1 MGNGYSNK
9 DRKGQATEGLLP
21 FSAYKR
27 KIGKIQRKRGKP
39 MKSGKIVKLSV
50 CAVVAVIILLLACI
64 LLGKTQVQE
73 NNAVPRPGIAAYE
86 ESYQQYLTEHGYQGS
101 LSDKIVEIDLAGYR
115 ASEDSGAY
123 AGELGIVTEDAGT
136 ITWSFRV
143 QESGFY
149 NLKLG
154 YITLPGTT
162 SDIQRKIYI
171 DDGIPYDALSQV
183 VISRYWTDN
192 EINVKNHNEI
202 RPESTEVYTQVDWFV
217 EDYQRRNNEP
227 LIFYLEAGSHTI
239 SFETIKEPLEFT
251 SITFCAQDA
260 VPAYAEVIDELLD
273 RYTVYGGETLI
284 GQAERREGITED
296 IIKSSSSI
304 NIQKNYSDSLLEPY
318 HPYYIVYNTIGAENW
333 SQPGDS
339 VTWDVQVEQEG
350 LYELTFK
357 GRQNSNRGVT
367 SYRRIYINGEVPYK
381 EMMSVGFSYQA
392 SMNHYT
398 VADQEGNPYLF
409 YLAAGSNTIT
419 LENVMGPMGGIITR
433 VEESM
438 SDLNSLYLDVVQLTG
453 QAPSRYIDYEIVKN
467 IPDFVSDME
476 EQAAVLSEIVDEIV
490 AITGEKGENTTLL
503 EKMAVEAAR
512 LAEDPE
518 NVVQELN
525 QLKNNI
531 SALGTWLVNV
541 TSMPLELD
549 YIALSA
555 DGGELPKVQESFLA
569 GAWNGTVRFF
579 STFVIKN
586 SQISEETSDGGRA
599 IKVWLA
605 SYGKEQAQLIQN
617 MIDEDFAP
625 NTGISVNLQLIPVD
639 VVLRA
644 ALAGNGPDVV
654 IGLGQGTLQDFAMR
668 NAIVDLS
675 QLQGFEEATQRFY
688 QSSLD
693 SAGFQGGIYG
703 IPEQTTFM
711 MMFTRDDILAELGLL
726 PPETWTELLEMI
738 PQLQKNNYN
747 VYIPNV
753 QQTEN
758 SLIGTSI
765 DYNMHLYQSLVL
777 QNGGDVYLG
786 TGNDYG
792 IASGLASDE
801 AMEAFKEYTDF
812 FTSYGLDVQLDFANR
827 FRTGEVP
834 VGIINYTMFNALEIF
849 APEIKGLWS
858 FHQLPGT
865 EQEDGT
871 VNNTFV
877 AETVQS
883 IIMAATDDVDASW
896 EFVKWWTGTE
906 TQLDFANA
914 LEALMGTSARYA
926 AADPEVLR
934 QLPWSNAELESL
946 LGQLENTT
954 GLPAVPGNYM
964 TTRMVQYAFNDV
976 VSDHANPRETLYLNI
991 KDINKELDRKRE
1003 ELHLSRQEERE
1014 D

>member
-1 MGNGYSNK
+1 
-9 DRKGQATEGLLP
+9 
-21 FSAYKR
+21 
-27 KIGKIQRKRGKP
+27 
-39 MKSGKIVKLSV
+39 MKSGKIGKISA
-50 CAVVAVIILLLACI
+50 CVVAAVIILLLAWTM
-64 LLGKTQVQE
+64 LRSNSVQE
-73 NNAVPRPGIAAYE
+73 NNAVPQSGFTAYE
-86 ESYQQYLTEHGYQGS
+86 ESYQQYLTEHGYEGI
-101 LSDKIVEIDLAGYR
+101 LSGQVVEIDLTNYKV
-115 ASEDSGAY
+115 SDDSVAY
-123 AGELGIVTEDAGT
+123 VGEQGIMTEDTGT
-136 ITWSFRV
+136 VTWSFRV

-149 NLKLG
+149 NLELG
-154 YITLPGTT
+154 YLTLPGTT
-162 SDIQRKIYI
+162 SDMQRKIYI
-171 DDGIPYDALSQV
+171 DGEIPYEALSQV
-183 VISRYWTDN
+183 VISRYWTDS
-192 EINVKNHNEI
+192 EIKVKNNNEI
-202 RPESTEVYTQVDWFV
+202 RPESTEVYTQAEWFV

-227 LIFYLEAGSHTI
+227 LIFYLEAGNHTI
-239 SFETIKEPLEFT
+239 SFETIKEPMEFT
-251 SITFCAQDA
+251 SLTFRAHDTI
-260 VPAYAEVIDELLD
+260 PAYADAIAAL
-273 RYTVYGGETLI
+273 RSQYNVYGGAALI
-284 GQAERREGITED
+284 GQAERREGITSD
-296 IIKSSSSI
+296 IVKSSSAI

-339 VTWDVQVEQEG
+339 VTWVLDVEQEG

-357 GRQNSNRGVT
+357 GRQNTNRGVT
-367 SYRRIYINGEVPYK
+367 SYRRIYINGEIPYE
-381 EMMSVGFSYQA
+381 EMRAVGFSYH
-392 SMNHYT
+392 SDMNHYT
-398 VADQEGNPYLF
+398 VADGDGKPYLF
-409 YLAAGSNTIT
+409 HLQAGSNTIT
-419 LENVMGPMGGIITR
+419 MENVMGPMGGIITQ

-438 SDLNSLYLDVVQLTG
+438 RELNSLYLDVVQLTG

-467 IPDFVSDME
+467 IPNFAGSMS
-476 EQAAVLSEIVDEIV
+476 EQAVVLSEIVDEIV

-503 EKMAVEAAR
+503 EKMAVQAER

-518 NVVQELN
+518 GVIQELN

-541 TSMPLELD
+541 ASMPLEVD

-555 DGGELPKVQESFLA
+555 EGAVLPDVKEGFFSSV
-569 GAWNGTVRFF
+569 WYGTVRFF

-586 SQISEETSDGGRA
+586 SQISEDAEGGDQA

-605 SYGKEQAQLIQN
+605 SYGREQAQMIQN

-625 NTGISVNLQLIPVD
+625 NSDISVNLQLIPVD

-654 IGLGQGTLQDFAMR
+654 IGLWQGTVQDFAMR
-668 NAIVDLS
+668 NAIADLS
-675 QLQGFEEATQRFY
+675 KLEGFEEATERFY

-693 SAGFQGGIYG
+693 SASFQGGVYG
-703 IPEQTTFM
+703 MPEQTTFM
-711 MMFTRDDILAELGLL
+711 MLFTRDDILAELELEV
-726 PPETWTELLEMI
+726 PETWTELLEMI
-738 PQLQKNNYN
+738 PELQKNNYN
-747 VYIPNV
+747 VYVPNV

-765 DYNMHLYQSLVL
+765 DYNMHLYQSFVL

-792 IASGLASDE
+792 IESGLASDE
-801 AMEAFKEYTDF
+801 AMEAFKDYTDF

-834 VGIINYTMFNALEIF
+834 VGVINYTMFNALEIF

-865 EQEDGT
+865 KQADGT

-877 AETVQS
+877 VETSQS
-883 IIMAATDDVDASW
+883 VIMASTKNLDASW
-896 EFVKWWTGTE
+896 KFVKWWTSTD

-926 AADPEVLR
+926 AADPEVLK

-946 LGQLENTT
+946 LGQFENTT

-976 VSDHANPRETLYLNI
+976 VSDNANPRETLYLNI
-991 KDINKELDRKRE
+991 KDINEELDRKRE
-1003 ELHLSRQEERE
+1003 ELHLSRLEGRE

>member
-1 MGNGYSNK
+1 
-9 DRKGQATEGLLP
+9 
-21 FSAYKR
+21 
-27 KIGKIQRKRGKP
+27 
-39 MKSGKIVKLSV
+39 MKSGKIGKISACVAA
-50 CAVVAVIILLLACI
+50 AVVILLLAWAM
-64 LLGKTQVQE
+64 LRNDHVQE
-73 NNAVPRPGIAAYE
+73 NNAVPQSGSTAYE
-86 ESYQQYLTEHGYQGS
+86 ESYHQYLTQHGYEGI
-101 LSDKIVEIDLAGYR
+101 LSDKVVEIDLTNYKV
-115 ASEDSGAY
+115 SDSSLAY
-123 AGELGIVTEDAGT
+123 ANEQGIMTEDAGT
-136 ITWSFRV
+136 IMWSFRV

-149 NLKLG
+149 NLELG
-154 YITLPGTT
+154 YLTLPGTT
-162 SDIQRKIYI
+162 SDMQRKIYI
-171 DDGIPYDALSQV
+171 DGEIPYEALSQV
-183 VISRYWTDN
+183 VISRYWTDS
-192 EINVKNHNEI
+192 EIKVKNHNEI
-202 RPESTEVYTQVDWFV
+202 RPESIEVYTQANWFV

-227 LIFYLEAGSHTI
+227 LLFYLESGNHTI
-239 SFETIKEPLEFT
+239 SFETIKEPMGVT
-251 SITFCAQDA
+251 SLTFRAHDA
-260 VPAYAEVIDELLD
+260 VPTYAEAIAQLRSQYD
-273 RYTVYGGETLI
+273 VYDGATLI
-284 GQAERREGITED
+284 GQAERRDGFTTD
-296 IIKSSSSI
+296 IFKSSSAI

-339 VTWDVQVEQEG
+339 VTWMVEVEEEG

-357 GRQNSNRGVT
+357 GRQNTNRGVT
-367 SYRRIYINGEVPYK
+367 SYRRIYINGQVPYE
-381 EMMSVGFSYQA
+381 EMMSVGFSYHTD
-392 SMNHYT
+392 MNHYT
-398 VADQEGNPYLF
+398 VADENGNPYLF
-409 YLAAGSNTIT
+409 HLREGSNAIT

-438 SDLNSLYLDVVQLTG
+438 RELNSLYLDVVRLTG
-453 QAPSRYIDYEIVKN
+453 QAPSRYIDYEIVRN
-467 IPDFVSDME
+467 IPGFADSMSK
-476 EQAAVLSEIVDEIV
+476 QAEVLSEIVDEIV

-503 EKMAVEAAR
+503 EKMALEAER

-518 NVVQELN
+518 GVIRELN

-541 TSMPLELD
+541 ANMPLEVD

-555 DGGELPKVQESFLA
+555 EGGELPQVQDGFFS
-569 GAWNGTVRFF
+569 GAWYGTVRFF
-579 STFVIKN
+579 STFVIKS
-586 SQISEETSDGGRA
+586 SQISEDAGGDHA

-605 SYGKEQAQLIQN
+605 SYGREQAQMIQN

-625 NTGISVNLQLIPVD
+625 NSDISVNLQLIPVD

-654 IGLGQGTLQDFAMR
+654 IGLGQGTVQDFAMR
-668 NAIVDLS
+668 NAITNLS
-675 QLQGFEEATQRFY
+675 QMEGFVEATDRFY
-688 QSSLD
+688 ESSLD
-693 SAGFQGGIYG
+693 SASFQGGVYG

-711 MMFTRDDILAELGLL
+711 MLFTRDDILAELELEV
-726 PPETWTELLEMI
+726 PETWTELLEMI
-738 PQLQKNNYN
+738 PELQKNNYN

-765 DYNMHLYQSLVL
+765 DYNMHLYQSLVI

-786 TGNDYG
+786 QGNDYG
-792 IASGLASDE
+792 IESGLASDE
-801 AMEAFKEYTDF
+801 AMEAFKNYTDF

-834 VGIINYTMFNALEIF
+834 VGVINYTMFNALEIF
-849 APEIKGLWS
+849 APEIKGQWS

-865 EQEDGT
+865 KQADGT

-877 AETVQS
+877 VDTSQS
-883 IIMAATDDVDASW
+883 VIMASTDDLDASW
-896 EFVKWWTGTE
+896 EFVKWWTSTD

-926 AADPEVLR
+926 AADPDVLK
-934 QLPWSNAELESL
+934 QLPWSNAELDSL
-946 LGQLENTT
+946 LGQFENTT
-954 GLPAVPGNYM
+954 GIPAVPGNYM

-991 KDINKELDRKRE
+991 KDINEELDRKRE
-1003 ELHLSRQEERE
+1003 ELHLSRLKGRE